1 MLPAYTIR
9 TEISLRNGQKFKRS
23 YYNFHTRN
31 GRGKRDFPDA
41 DIHFR
46 ELIMQINQGGVA
58 LSIHGQSKDNFLC
71 IRKALYILYP
81 STDAKIH

>member
-1 MLPAYTIR
+1 MLPSYTIR
-9 TEISLRNGQKFKRS
+9 TEISLRNGQKFKHS
-23 YYNFHTRN
+23 YNFHTRN

-58 LSIHGQSKDNFLC
+58 LSIHGQSEDNSLC
-71 IRKALYILYP
+71 IREALYILYP